1 MKIRMSMLNTRKPPV
16 KTTVARE
23 IAEWAITL
31 GLAVGLA
38 LCVHTWVG
46 QVITVDGPS
55 MQPTLWKGDRMLVG
69 RVEYYFTKPKRGDI
83 VIVSFPDRTGDIVKR
98 VIATAGEKVKV
109 SGGSVYING
118 KKLDEPY
125 ILEPIN
131 QDFAET
137 YQAARCSSWAI
148 TATTATTAGPSAPF
162 PFPRYWAACT
172 RSSGPRTNGRN
183 CLAIQESLRI
193 DTVPDFPDSAASIFI
208 Y

>member
-137 YQAARCSSWAI
+137 
-148 TATTATTAGPSAPF
+148 
-162 PFPRYWAACT
+162 
-172 RSSGPRTNGRN
+172 
-183 CLAIQESLRI
+183 
-193 DTVPDFPDSAASIFI
+193 TVPSGTVFVMGDNRNNSHDSRAVGPIPLSKVLGRVYAVVWPTDKWAKLSGYTGKFAD
-208 Y
+208 